1 MAPRKKS
8 PNKSAKMP
16 KAKKPTLPEEV
27 TALAQFLPEEMAAE
41 ILTDIDFNTRIL
53 ELNQQAE
60 SLQAELRE
68 LFQDHPNKEEL
79 VANEYYHL
87 ARRFT
92 NALNELNVS
101 ALGAIAEDNDE
112 WPIMVGPSKRSLKAK
127 EQERFLKQLRLGK
140 QMSRPPTIDLTQKT
154 LYPADIAFLL
164 TSIVHS
170 FYAERL
176 DDSNAGFC
184 LAELREAKWPALQ
197 ILAKKINGTLDW
209 SQDDIARLKTAL
221 AKLEPLSKGTLNAW
235 IDASLAVFVCVT
247 NNKFEEN
254 TTHLFKQWIEE
265 AKEQDKNKRG
275 YIIDRLRDALRSA
288 FRTPRNR

>member
-1 MAPRKKS
+1 
-8 PNKSAKMP
+8 MP

-27 TALAQFLPEEMAAE
+27 TTLAQFLPEEMAAE
-41 ILTDIDFNTRIL
+41 ILPDIDFNTRIL
-53 ELNQQAE
+53 VLNQQAE

-68 LFQDHPNKEEL
+68 LFQDHPNKEAL

-127 EQERFLKQLRLGK
+127 EQESFIKQIRLGK
-140 QMSRPPTIDLTQKT
+140 QISRPPTVDLTQKDVN
-154 LYPADIAFLL
+154 PSDIAFLL

-197 ILAKKINGTLDW
+197 ILAKKINGTLNW
-209 SQDDIARLKTAL
+209 RQDDVVRLKTAMARL
-221 AKLEPLSKGTLNAW
+221 GPLSKGTLDAW
-235 IDASLAVFVCVT
+235 TDACLAVFVCVT
-247 NNKFEEN
+247 HNKFEKN
-254 TTHLFKQWIEE
+254 ATNLFKLWSKE
-265 AKEQDKNKRG
+265 AENKNKNKRG
-275 YIIDRLRDALRSA
+275 VIIDRLRDALRSA
-288 FRTPRNR
+288 FRTSRNR

>member
-1 MAPRKKS
+1 MAPRRKTK
-8 PNKSAKMP
+8 NKSAKMP

-41 ILTDIDFNTRIL
+41 ILPDIDFNTRIL
-53 ELNQQAE
+53 ALNLQAE
-60 SLQAELRE
+60 SLQAELRQ
-68 LFQDHPNKEEL
+68 LIQDHPNKEKL
-79 VANEYYHL
+79 IANEHYHL

-140 QMSRPPTIDLTQKT
+140 QTSRPPTIDLTQKA
-154 LYPADIAFLL
+154 LYPSDLAFLL

-176 DDSNAGFC
+176 DDSKAGLC

-197 ILAKKINGTLDW
+197 ILAQKINGKLDW
-209 SQDDIARLKTAL
+209 RQDDIARLKTVL
-221 AKLEPLSKGTLNAW
+221 AKLEPLSKGTLDAW
-235 IDASLAVFVCVT
+235 IDASLAVVVCVT
-247 NNKFEEN
+247 HDAFDKN
-254 TTHLFKQWIEE
+254 TTHLFKKWSEE
-265 AKEQDKNKRG
+265 AKEKGKTNRG
-275 YIIDRLRDALRSA
+275 YILDRLRDALRSA